1 MRLDRGEP
9 AALSREVRRILDEGG
24 GGARQCKIVA
34 SGDVNEYKIDALPAG
49 GAPIDTFGVGAE
61 LITSSDAPALGGV
74 YKLVERET
82 PEGHRIGGAKGSAEK
97 ATYPF
102 GRQVF
107 RTSVEVSTARI
118 LSARPRRGW
127 PGGRG
132 SFRRCGAGAR
142 SGSPPLKEI
151 RRRAQE
157 EPARLPAGV
166 LRLRDPE
173 RHPVRFSEA
182 LERAREEAI
191 RRGTR
196 GREEGKKPEA
206 LSLRKDA
213 EE

>member
-1 MRLDRGEP
+1 L
-9 AALSREVRRILDEGG
+9 
-24 GGARQCKIVA
+24 
-34 SGDVNEYKIDALPAG
+34 NEYKIDALLAG
-49 GAPIDTFGVGAE
+49 GAPIDAFGVGTE
-61 LITSSDAPALGGV
+61 RVTSSDAPALGGV

-102 GRQVF
+102 GKQVF
-107 RTSVEVSTARI
+107 RTSVEGQYRADTIGAAEER
-118 LSARPRRGW
+118 LAGRPLRVPAMRRGRAL
-127 PGGRG
+127 GK
-132 SFRRCGAGAR
+132 
-142 SGSPPLKEI
+142 PPSLEEI

-157 EPARLPAGV
+157 ELARLPAGV

-173 RHPVRFSEA
+173 RCPGRFSEA